1 MDNYDDIINLPHH
14 VSKRH
19 PQMSMW
25 NRAAQFAPFAALTGH
40 EESLKTL
47 MTIVALLCFSLWNTV
62 SAQELPD
69 DGQLTIRPM
78 LQKLGERLL
87 KGKTGSI
94 VAINPANGEILC
106 LATNT
111 PQGSDVRQAIGK
123 PQAPGSTFKTAQALT
138 LLSEGIVTPQTT
150 VACVDGVTDG
160 NIKVGC
166 HKHRSPLAL
175 KDALAQ
181 SCNTW
186 FLMTFASMIN
196 DDFMYETKDEAITTW
211 RSYMQSM
218 GLGGP
223 MHIDIQGEQGGLLAG
238 ADYLNR
244 RYKNGWDGKTIWWAG
259 MGQGDVTCTPLQL
272 CNLAVTIANRGW
284 YFVPHIHKDTKNER
298 YLKKRET
305 KVKKEAYAPVIE
317 GMRMAVVKGTA
328 TSIKTT
334 YPICGKTGTV
344 ENPGKDHS
352 VFIAFAPMDN
362 PKIAVSVY
370 VEHGGFGADMAAP
383 MAGLIIEEYLKGEL
397 SKTSEAKAKKLSSVR
412 TY

>member
-1 MDNYDDIINLPHH
+1 MKHAYTYLL
-14 VSKRH
+14 V
-19 PQMSMW
+19 
-25 NRAAQFAPFAALTGH
+25 FAL
-40 EESLKTL
+40 SLAG
-47 MTIVALLCFSLWNTV
+47 MTIK
-62 SAQELPD
+62 AQGLPT
-69 DGQLTIRPM
+69 DGPLTIRQT
-78 LQKLGERLL
+78 LQQLGERLL

-94 VAINPANGEILC
+94 VAINPANGEIIC

-138 LLSEGIVTPQTT
+138 LLSEGIVTSETKME
-150 VACVDGVTDG
+150 CNSGITDG

-166 HKHRSPLAL
+166 HKHRSPLNL

-186 FLMTFASMIN
+186 FIVNFGSMIN
-196 DDFMYETKDEAITTW
+196 DDFMYESKEEAITTW

-284 YFVPHIHKDTKNER
+284 YYVPHIHKGTKNQR
-298 YLKKRET
+298 YLTKRHT
-305 KVKKEAYAPVIE
+305 KVTKEAYAPVVE
-317 GMRMAVVKGTA
+317 GMRLAVENGTA

-334 YPICGKTGTV
+334 YPICGKTGTI
-344 ENPGKDHS
+344 ENPGEDHS
-352 VFIAFAPMDN
+352 AFIAFAPMNN
-362 PKIAVSVY
+362 PKIAIAVY
-370 VEHGGFGADMAAP
+370 VEHGGFGADLAAP
-383 MAGLIIEEYLKGEL
+383 MAGLVIEAYLKGQL
-397 SKTSEAKAKKLSSVR
+397 SKESEEKAKRIEQKKIN
-412 TY
+412 

>member
-1 MDNYDDIINLPHH
+1 MKYKVLITI
-14 VSKRH
+14 
-19 PQMSMW
+19 
-25 NRAAQFAPFAALTGH
+25 AALVC
-40 EESLKTL
+40 LP
-47 MTIVALLCFSLWNTV
+47 LWNTV

-150 VACVDGVTDG
+150 VACVEGVTDG

-259 MGQGDVTCTPLQL
+259 MGLGDVTCTPLQL

-317 GMRMAVVKGTA
+317 GMRMAVEKGTA

-362 PKIAVSVY
+362 PKIAISVY

-412 TY
+412 INK

>member
-1 MDNYDDIINLPHH
+1 MEHKYRFFL
-14 VSKRH
+14 S
-19 PQMSMW
+19 
-25 NRAAQFAPFAALTGH
+25 FAML
-40 EESLKTL
+40 L
-47 MTIVALLCFSLWNTV
+47 MTSLLLN
-62 SAQELPD
+62 AQDLPT
-69 DGQLTIRPM
+69 DGPLTLRPL
-78 LQKLGERLL
+78 LQQLGERLL
-87 KGKTGSI
+87 KGKTGAI

-123 PQAPGSTFKTAQALT
+123 PQAPGSTFKTAQALVM
-138 LLSEGIVTPQTT
+138 LSEGSITPETA
-150 VACVDGVTDG
+150 VKCENGVTDG

-166 HKHRSPLAL
+166 HQHRSPLKL

-196 DDFMYETKDEAITTW
+196 DDFMYETRDEAITTW

-223 MHIDIQGEQGGLLAG
+223 MHIDIAGEQGGLLAG

-244 RYKNGWDGKTIWWAG
+244 RYPKGWDGKTIWWAG
-259 MGQGDVTCTPLQL
+259 MGQGDVTLTPLQL

-284 YFVPHIHKDTKNER
+284 FYVPHIHKDTKNQR
-298 YLKKRET
+298 YLTRRQT
-305 KVKKEAYAPVIE
+305 KVVPEAYAPVVE
-317 GMRMAVVKGTA
+317 GMRLAVEKGTA
-328 TSIKTT
+328 AGIRTT

-344 ENPGKDHS
+344 ENPGADHS
-352 VFIAFAPMDN
+352 VFIAFAPMND

-370 VEHGGFGADMAAP
+370 VEHGGFGADLAAP
-383 MAGLIIEEYLKGEL
+383 MAALIIEQYLKGKL
-397 SKTSEAKAKKLSSVR
+397 STQSEARAKRLEAKIINQTRPVSQ
-412 TY
+412 

>member
-1 MDNYDDIINLPHH
+1 MEHKYRFFL
-14 VSKRH
+14 S
-19 PQMSMW
+19 
-25 NRAAQFAPFAALTGH
+25 FAML
-40 EESLKTL
+40 L
-47 MTIVALLCFSLWNTV
+47 MTSLLLN
-62 SAQELPD
+62 AQDLPT
-69 DGQLTIRPM
+69 DGPLTLRPL
-78 LQKLGERLL
+78 LQQLGERLL
-87 KGKTGSI
+87 KGKTGAI

-123 PQAPGSTFKTAQALT
+123 PQAPGSTFKMAQALVM
-138 LLSEGIVTPQTT
+138 LSEGSITPETS
-150 VACVDGVTDG
+150 VKCENGVTDG

-166 HKHRSPLAL
+166 HQHRSPLKL

-196 DDFMYETKDEAITTW
+196 DDFMYETRDEAITTW

-223 MHIDIQGEQGGLLAG
+223 MHIDIAGEQGGLLAG

-244 RYKNGWDGKTIWWAG
+244 RYPKGWDGKTIWWAG
-259 MGQGDVTCTPLQL
+259 MGQGDVTLTPLQL

-284 YFVPHIHKDTKNER
+284 FYVPHIHKDTKNQR
-298 YLKKRET
+298 YLTRRQT
-305 KVKKEAYAPVIE
+305 KVVPEAYAPVVE
-317 GMRMAVVKGTA
+317 GMRLAVEKGTA
-328 TSIKTT
+328 AGIRTT

-344 ENPGKDHS
+344 ENPGADHS
-352 VFIAFAPMDN
+352 VFIAFAPMND

-370 VEHGGFGADMAAP
+370 VEHGGFGADLAAP
-383 MAGLIIEEYLKGEL
+383 MAALIIEQYLKGKL
-397 SKTSEAKAKKLSSVR
+397 STQSEARAKRLEAKSINQTRPVSR
-412 TY
+412 

>member
-1 MDNYDDIINLPHH
+1 MEHKYRFFLT
-14 VSKRH
+14 
-19 PQMSMW
+19 
-25 NRAAQFAPFAALTGH
+25 FAML
-40 EESLKTL
+40 L
-47 MTIVALLCFSLWNTV
+47 MTSLSLNAQDLPTDGPLTLRPLL
-62 SAQELPD
+62 Q
-69 DGQLTIRPM
+69 Q
-78 LQKLGERLL
+78 LGERLL
-87 KGKTGSI
+87 KGKTGAI

-123 PQAPGSTFKTAQALT
+123 PQAPGSTFKTAQALVM
-138 LLSEGIVTPQTT
+138 LSEGSITPETA
-150 VACVDGVTDG
+150 VKCENGVTDG

-166 HKHRSPLAL
+166 HQHRSPLKL

-196 DDFMYETKDEAITTW
+196 DDFMYETRDEAITTW

-223 MHIDIQGEQGGLLAG
+223 MHIDIAGEQGGLLAG

-244 RYKNGWDGKTIWWAG
+244 RYPKGWDGKTIWWAG
-259 MGQGDVTCTPLQL
+259 MGQGDVTLTPLQL

-284 YFVPHIHKDTKNER
+284 FYVPHIHKDTKNQR
-298 YLKKRET
+298 YLTRRQT
-305 KVKKEAYAPVIE
+305 KVVPEAYAPVVE
-317 GMRMAVVKGTA
+317 GMRLAVEKGTA
-328 TSIKTT
+328 AGIRTT

-344 ENPGKDHS
+344 ENPGADHS
-352 VFIAFAPMDN
+352 VFIAFAPMND

-370 VEHGGFGADMAAP
+370 VEHGGFGADLAAP
-383 MAGLIIEEYLKGEL
+383 MAALIIEQYLKGKL
-397 SKTSEAKAKKLSSVR
+397 STQSEARAKRLEAKIINQTRPVSQ
-412 TY
+412 

>member
-1 MDNYDDIINLPHH
+1 MEHKYRFFLI
-14 VSKRH
+14 
-19 PQMSMW
+19 
-25 NRAAQFAPFAALTGH
+25 FAML
-40 EESLKTL
+40 L
-47 MTIVALLCFSLWNTV
+47 MTSLSLNAQDLPTDGPLTLRPLL
-62 SAQELPD
+62 Q
-69 DGQLTIRPM
+69 Q
-78 LQKLGERLL
+78 LGERLL
-87 KGKTGSI
+87 KGKTGAI

-123 PQAPGSTFKTAQALT
+123 PQAPGSTFKTAQALVM
-138 LLSEGIVTPQTT
+138 LSEGSITPETA
-150 VACVDGVTDG
+150 VKCENGVTDG

-166 HKHRSPLAL
+166 HQHRSPLKL

-196 DDFMYETKDEAITTW
+196 DDFMYETRDEAITTW

-223 MHIDIQGEQGGLLAG
+223 MHIDIAGEQGGLLAG

-244 RYKNGWDGKTIWWAG
+244 RYPKGWDGKTIWWAG
-259 MGQGDVTCTPLQL
+259 MGQGDVTLTPLQL

-284 YFVPHIHKDTKNER
+284 FYVPHIHKDTKNQR
-298 YLKKRET
+298 YLTRRQT
-305 KVKKEAYAPVIE
+305 KVVPEAYAPVVE
-317 GMRMAVVKGTA
+317 GMRLAVEKGTA
-328 TSIKTT
+328 AGIRTT

-344 ENPGKDHS
+344 ENPGADHS
-352 VFIAFAPMDN
+352 VFIAFAPMND

-370 VEHGGFGADMAAP
+370 VEHGGFGADLAAP
-383 MAGLIIEEYLKGEL
+383 MAALIIEQYLKGKL
-397 SKTSEAKAKKLSSVR
+397 STQSEARAKRLEAKIINQTRPVSR
-412 TY
+412 